1 MSKSFAKIKKE
12 VPKGKL
18 SVNQFMS
25 LRSLFLSKSWN
36 IEEDSSISYFN
47 KYYKTLLTLNDN
59 QRDFLISLSHNFL
72 VVDQEHYLEWLI
84 DPLHIIRTAFPN
96 DNLIFIACM
105 TKEDKGKLKGSLSV
119 LYQLKGSK
127 IKTKIDLKTHY
138 IIDNLAK
145 ENFKELENQKNFKII
160 LVDDFI
166 GTGETAGSAVDYI
179 RELAPSL
186 KDNSSI
192 KVLSIVAMQNGID
205 YLKSK
210 GVDCYQKVICKRGI
224 NDHFQ
229 GEELVNAIR
238 TMQEIE
244 STIKK
249 LKDEYKFGYHRSE
262 ALVCMERCPNNT
274 FPIYWLT
281 PNMAPYER

>member
-1 MSKSFAKIKKE
+1 MSKSFAEIKKE

-18 SVNQFMS
+18 SVSQFMN
-25 LRSLFLSKSWN
+25 LKSLFISKSWN
-36 IEEDSSISYFN
+36 IEEESSISYFN
-47 KYYKTLLTLNDN
+47 RYYKSLLTLNDN
-59 QRDFLISLSHNFL
+59 QRDFLISLSRDFL
-72 VVDQEHYLEWLI
+72 IIEQEHYLEWLI
-84 DPLHIIRTAFPN
+84 DPLEKIRNTFLN

-105 TKEDKGKLKGSLSV
+105 SKEDVGKLKSSLSV
-119 LYQLKGSK
+119 LYQLKGAK
-127 IKTKIDLKTHY
+127 IKTIIDLKPYY
-138 IIDNLAK
+138 IVDVPNEEDFYKLK
-145 ENFKELENQKNFKII
+145 NQKNFKII
-160 LVDDFI
+160 LIDDFV
-166 GTGETAGSAVDYI
+166 GTGETVCSAIDYI
-179 RELAPSL
+179 HELAPYL

-205 YLKSK
+205 CLKSK
-210 GVDCYQKVICKRGI
+210 GVDCYYNVVCKKGI
-224 NDHFQ
+224 SDHFQ
-229 GEELVNAIR
+229 GEELTDAIL

-281 PNMAPYER
+281 PNIAPYER